1 MKLKT
6 IDLCAGIGGI
16 RRGFELA
23 GGYRNIASAEIDEMA
38 CKTYEHLFHEDPR
51 NDVTNEKFKK
61 HLQTL
66 HYDVLMAGFPCQ
78 AFSSV
83 GLQHG
88 FEDKTKGTIFF
99 DIAKIIKMTR
109 PKVVFLENV
118 QNLLSHDKQATFK
131 TIVDTLDRQLDYHIV
146 GVTHDKD
153 GIPQYKR
160 SAFLRNSR
168 DFGVPQNRPRVYIVA
183 FSRAYFGQH
192 ISLLPEEAPTK
203 RSRTPVFKSLADV
216 LDKKVDSRFFL
227 SSGYLD
233 TLEKHIVTQHKK
245 GYGFGYCIVN
255 APEIETPIANTLL
268 ATGGSGRERNLI
280 YDPINGASC
289 AGTSIKGKSV
299 ADAYSGWI
307 DTLKEKQQELSACYK
322 AAAESNIAGCLK
334 ARNRMLAGLKVLN
347 DDSVAWTAFSLANR
361 AMFMQRVHL
370 KLQSDM
376 ADIDRYPGDED
387 LTKLLETLDYGEPRS
402 ITGDNYAW
410 RLFQIAFLLM
420 SIESVTND
428 TACDRDVVDLIWF
441 PTGGGKT
448 EAYLT
453 TSVKYRAEEYE
464 ALSGEVSMSTDD
476 YGDFLR
482 EGTEISNYAIPFIK
496 SISLIHKVREV
507 QALVGFSR
515 LKPVD
520 ANMGESSSEYVVPVK
535 QQDTNWYP
543 AYEVR
548 GEGIFIE
555 FDENAISE
563 WQKDNPEI
571 QHRVDVLNENYRK
584 SFIGQSKP
592 RKVTAKFLLLHTISH
607 TLIKQLSFEC
617 GYSIASLKERLYCS
631 EISEGKQMSGIFI
644 YTASGDSEGTMGG
657 LVRQGCADTFPGI
670 FKKAMEEAMTCSNDP
685 VCSLS
690 MGQGRDSLNLSACY
704 SCCLI
709 PETSCEEFNIFLD
722 RGTIVGTYENREM
735 GFYSRQLYGTASWK
749 DNSISKVTTDVSLK
763 SSVHVIVT
771 DYGTDLRDSVYAEIW
786 NSLRTWAVDTKEKV
800 LLSELE
806 SNSDLFSQKEKPY
819 RDCMFQVGGNEE
831 MQKCDLFW
839 KESQVAL
846 FTSDNEE
853 CYAAA
858 KNSDIRCIYCADDTV
873 TVRKIL
879 DVLKEQ

>member
-1 MKLKT
+1 MLNTRST
-6 IDLCAGIGGI
+6 ILTDDEYEEDSIGIDEYDLNEVDNINTEIMDYISSSPIKAIRNSFSGGD
-16 RRGFELA
+16 GK
-23 GGYRNIASAEIDEMA
+23 SMAEIVAVAKFDSDEI
-38 CKTYEHLFHEDPR
+38 
-51 NDVTNEKFKK
+51 
-61 HLQTL
+61 
-66 HYDVLMAGFPCQ
+66 
-78 AFSSV
+78 AF
-83 GLQHG
+83 
-88 FEDKTKGTIFF
+88 FTK
-99 DIAKIIKMTR
+99 
-109 PKVVFLENV
+109 N
-118 QNLLSHDKQATFK
+118 
-131 TIVDTLDRQLDYHIV
+131 
-146 GVTHDKD
+146 
-153 GIPQYKR
+153 YK
-160 SAFLRNSR
+160 
-168 DFGVPQNRPRVYIVA
+168 
-183 FSRAYFGQH
+183 AY
-192 ISLLPEEAPTK
+192 
-203 RSRTPVFKSLADV
+203 V
-216 LDKKVDSRFFL
+216 LDEADNSVKEVVASDL
-227 SSGYLD
+227 SEGD
-233 TLEKHIVTQHKK
+233 VIVFTRSTSKTRD
-245 GYGFGYCIVN
+245 IVEEILRDMIN
-255 APEIETPIANTLL
+255 NKLVPPEIEKAYYKSREWKKTLIDYMKQ
-268 ATGGSGRERNLI
+268 TGS
-280 YDPINGASC
+280 
-289 AGTSIKGKSV
+289 
-299 ADAYSGWI
+299 
-307 DTLKEKQQELSACYK
+307 SAK
-322 AAAESNIAGCLK
+322 AIIAGYK
-334 ARNRMLAGLKVLN
+334 RNVPKELLPMLIQSTIRDYAKKIAIEKGITTEKV
-347 DDSVAWTAFSLANR
+347 
-361 AMFMQRVHL
+361 QP
-370 KLQSDM
+370 
-376 ADIDRYPGDED
+376 I
-387 LTKLLETLDYGEPRS
+387 LERKW
-402 ITGDNYAW
+402 I
-410 RLFQIAFLLM
+410 
-420 SIESVTND
+420 V
-428 TACDRDVVDLIWF
+428 
-441 PTGGGKT
+441 PTG
-448 EAYLT
+448 EDEYLT

>member
-1 MKLKT
+1 MLQ
-6 IDLCAGIGGI
+6 
-16 RRGFELA
+16 RG
-23 GGYRNIASAEIDEMA
+23 S
-38 CKTYEHLFHEDPR
+38 
-51 NDVTNEKFKK
+51 
-61 HLQTL
+61 
-66 HYDVLMAGFPCQ
+66 
-78 AFSSV
+78 SSV
-83 GLQHG
+83 YFPITVSSLVIPPYSSLITKKI
-88 FEDKTKGTIFF
+88 EDSAAFADCKNI
-99 DIAKIIKMTR
+99 IA
-109 PKVVFLENV
+109 
-118 QNLLSHDKQATFK
+118 
-131 TIVDTLDRQLDYHIV
+131 
-146 GVTHDKD
+146 G
-153 GIPQYKR
+153 YKR
-160 SAFLRNSR
+160 N
-168 DFGVPQNRPRVYIVA
+168 VPKE
-183 FSRAYFGQH
+183 
-192 ISLLPEEAPTK
+192 LLPMLIQSTIRDYA
-203 RSRTPVFKSLADV
+203 
-216 LDKKVDSRFFL
+216 KKIAIEKGITTEKVQPI
-227 SSGYLD
+227 
-233 TLEKHIVTQHKK
+233 LERKWIV
-245 GYGFGYCIVN
+245 
-255 APEIETPIANTLL
+255 
-268 ATGGSGRERNLI
+268 
-280 YDPINGASC
+280 
-289 AGTSIKGKSV
+289 
-299 ADAYSGWI
+299 
-307 DTLKEKQQELSACYK
+307 
-322 AAAESNIAGCLK
+322 
-334 ARNRMLAGLKVLN
+334 
-347 DDSVAWTAFSLANR
+347 
-361 AMFMQRVHL
+361 
-370 KLQSDM
+370 
-376 ADIDRYPGDED
+376 
-387 LTKLLETLDYGEPRS
+387 
-402 ITGDNYAW
+402 
-410 RLFQIAFLLM
+410 
-420 SIESVTND
+420 
-428 TACDRDVVDLIWF
+428 
-441 PTGGGKT
+441 PTG
-448 EAYLT
+448 EDEYLT

-806 SNSDLFSQKEKPY
+806 NSSDLFSQKEKPY